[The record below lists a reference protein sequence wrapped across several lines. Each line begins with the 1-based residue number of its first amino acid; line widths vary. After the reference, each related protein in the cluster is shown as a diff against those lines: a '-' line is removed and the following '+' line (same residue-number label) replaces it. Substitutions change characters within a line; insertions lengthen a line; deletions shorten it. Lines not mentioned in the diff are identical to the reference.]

1 MAVAVGGYFFG
12 ICLALGGALSG
23 PSLGWQADLIGI
35 AQYGLLAI
43 VLMLVAGVLCERVL
57 LPHFNN
63 RKEVVEDQNMGT
75 AFVEAGMHI
84 ANGLIVLAIVQGEGP
99 LWSGVAFWLLAQ
111 VVLVVAGL
119 LYEWIT
125 PHSVHSELER
135 DNAAVGL
142 AFGGVLVGMGN
153 IVSIAVAGD
162 YAGWLIGLKTFGMDA
177 VFGFVALY
185 LIHKLTDVLLAPKV
199 RLGCR
204 ASRGTAECG
213 GRADRGL
220 RLRGW
225 IDPNRL
231 DFLNY
236 PVGSAAIATA
246 GLGRRRGYRSESLKH
261 GSTWRRPKQWQGA
274 PCRGGVGLHRRGG
287 DTNRSPQVSER
298 SLLWTIWP

>member
-1 MAVAVGGYFFG
+1 MAQTLVYLLEAFVLLFVAKQVYARVFRRVNLKDELYGRNNHAMAVAVGGYFFG

-57 LPHFNN
+57 LPHFDN
-63 RKEVVEDQNMGT
+63 RKEVVEDQNVGT

-84 ANGLIVLAIVQGEGP
+84 ANGLIILAIVQGEGP

-125 PHSVHSELER
+125 PHSVHRELER

-162 YAGWLIGLKTFGMDA
+162 YTGWIESLKIFGID
-177 VFGFVALY
+177 VIFGFVALY
-185 LIHKLTDVLLAPKV
+185 AIHKLTDVLLAPGV
-199 RLGCR
+199 RLG
-204 ASRGTAECG
+204 TEQVEEQ
-213 GRADRGL
+213 
-220 RLRGW
+220 
-225 IDPNRL
+225 PN
-231 DFLNY
+231 
-236 PVGSAAIATA
+236 VGA
-246 GLGRRRGYRSESLKH
+246 GLIEAFGYVG
-261 GSTWRRPKQWQGA
+261 GSILIVW
-274 PCRGGVGLHRRGG
+274 
-287 DTNRSPQVSER
+287 
-298 SLLWTIWP
+298 IF

>member
-1 MAVAVGGYFFG
+1 MAQTLVYLLEAFVLLFVAKQVYARVFRRVNLKDELYGRNNHAMAVAVGGYCFG

-57 LPHFNN
+57 LPHFDN
-63 RKEVVEDQNMGT
+63 RKEVVEDQNVGT

-125 PHSVHSELER
+125 PHSVHGELER

-162 YAGWLIGLKTFGMDA
+162 YTGWIESLKIFGMDV

-185 LIHKLTDVLLAPKV
+185 AIHKLTDVLLAPGV
-199 RLGCR
+199 RLG
-204 ASRGTAECG
+204 AEQ
-213 GRADRGL
+213 
-220 RLRGW
+220 
-225 IDPNRL
+225 IEEQPN
-231 DFLNY
+231 
-236 PVGSAAIATA
+236 VGA
-246 GLGRRRGYRSESLKH
+246 GLIEAFGYVG
-261 GSTWRRPKQWQGA
+261 GSILIVW
-274 PCRGGVGLHRRGG
+274 
-287 DTNRSPQVSER
+287 
-298 SLLWTIWP
+298 IF

>member
-1 MAVAVGGYFFG
+1 MDNLVLVQMAQTVVYLLEAFVLLFIAKQVYARVFRRVDLKDELYGRNNHAMAVAVSGYCLG

-35 AQYGLLAI
+35 ALYGLLAI
-43 VLMLVAGVLCERVL
+43 ALMLVAGVLCERVL
-57 LPHFNN
+57 LPHFDN
-63 RKEVVEDQNMGT
+63 RKEIVADQNMGT

-125 PHSVHSELER
+125 PHSIHRELER

-162 YAGWLIGLKTFGMDA
+162 YTGWVSGLQTFGVD
-177 VFGFVALY
+177 VGFGFVALY
-185 LIHKLTDVLLAPKV
+185 AIHKLTDVLLAPKV
-199 RLGCR
+199 RLG
-204 ASRGTAECG
+204 AEQVEEQ
-213 GRADRGL
+213 
-220 RLRGW
+220 
-225 IDPNRL
+225 PN
-231 DFLNY
+231 
-236 PVGSAAIATA
+236 VGA
-246 GLGRRRGYRSESLKH
+246 GLIEAFGYVG
-261 GSTWRRPKQWQGA
+261 GSTLIVW
-274 PCRGGVGLHRRGG
+274 
-287 DTNRSPQVSER
+287 
-298 SLLWTIWP
+298 IF

>member
-1 MAVAVGGYFFG
+1 MTMAQTLVYLLEAFVLLFAAKQVYARVFRRVNLKDELYGRNNHAMAVAVGGYFFG

-57 LPHFNN
+57 LPHFDN
-63 RKEVVEDQNMGT
+63 RKEIVEDQNMGT

-199 RLGCR
+199 RLG
-204 ASRGTAECG
+204 AEQ
-213 GRADRGL
+213 
-220 RLRGW
+220 
-225 IDPNRL
+225 IEEQPN
-231 DFLNY
+231 
-236 PVGSAAIATA
+236 VGA
-246 GLGRRRGYRSESLKH
+246 GLIEAFGYVG
-261 GSTWRRPKQWQGA
+261 GSTLIVW
-274 PCRGGVGLHRRGG
+274 
-287 DTNRSPQVSER
+287 
-298 SLLWTIWP
+298 IF